1 MKGNLSRLVPAIER
15 ELKEAKSRIQRKLT
29 EKALIES
36 EERFRFV
43 SSLISDIA
51 YSCITQG
58 DGPFSINWMTG
69 APERITGYSIEEIRV
84 QRCWRFLVIDEDL
97 ALFEK
102 NVSNLT
108 PGSNGSC
115 ELRIRHKNGGIV
127 WIASYAECR
136 IMAAEESGRLILYG
150 GLIDIT
156 KRKEAERILLF
167 ERDKLEAVTKNVGV
181 GLAIISKDYRT
192 IWANPVIKDIFGET
206 EGKLCYVTYNQQQSV
221 CSWCGVRR
229 VFENG
234 EDNVSTEAMGHDKDG
249 NLIWS
254 QIITTPIRNEAGEVT
269 SALEVVFP
277 ITERKKAE
285 DERQQN
291 LERLRQALGAT
302 VQAIAIMVETRDPY
316 TAGHQRRVADLAR
329 SIATEMKLSS
339 DLIDS
344 LRTAG
349 MIHDIGKIAVPAEI
363 LSKPTRL
370 TEIEFGLIKLHPQSG
385 YDILKDIDFPSP
397 IARMVLEH
405 HERLDGS
412 GYPNGLTG
420 KDLLVE
426 SRILAVADVVE
437 SMASHRPYRPARGI
451 DLALDEIRNNRG
463 IIYDADVVDACLSL
477 FRDKGFQLTY

>member
-1 MKGNLSRLVPAIER
+1 
-15 ELKEAKSRIQRKLT
+15 
-29 EKALIES
+29 
-36 EERFRFV
+36 
-43 SSLISDIA
+43 
-51 YSCITQG
+51 
-58 DGPFSINWMTG
+58 
-69 APERITGYSIEEIRV
+69 
-84 QRCWRFLVIDEDL
+84 
-97 ALFEK
+97 
-102 NVSNLT
+102 
-108 PGSNGSC
+108 
-115 ELRIRHKNGGIV
+115 
-127 WIASYAECR
+127 
-136 IMAAEESGRLILYG
+136 
-150 GLIDIT
+150 
-156 KRKEAERILLF
+156 
-167 ERDKLEAVTKNVGV
+167 
-181 GLAIISKDYRT
+181 
-192 IWANPVIKDIFGET
+192 
-206 EGKLCYVTYNQQQSV
+206 
-221 CSWCGVRR
+221 
-229 VFENG
+229 
-234 EDNVSTEAMGHDKDG
+234 MGHDKDG